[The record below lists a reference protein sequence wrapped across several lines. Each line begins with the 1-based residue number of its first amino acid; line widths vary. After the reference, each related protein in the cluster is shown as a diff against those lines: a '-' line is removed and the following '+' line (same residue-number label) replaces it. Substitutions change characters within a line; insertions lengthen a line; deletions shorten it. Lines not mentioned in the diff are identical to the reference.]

1 MTITIILIVNLPCLR
16 LLQILLKTSI
26 RYKRNWSHT
35 FRSDPL
41 AHSAALVQSTG
52 ALSRSQGRWCLK
64 HIKTQVSSQHLQYFS
79 VSYRHCLEPFF
90 FLLQMFLKTYGICGN
105 PAWERHTQQR
115 STTKTLFNQ
124 KYGGSI
130 SGGQAFL
137 KPQKPSLLCGTSWKL
152 NKFPQLPRVPI
163 KMLILKTENKPL
175 VKW

>member
-1 MTITIILIVNLPCLR
+1 MTITIILIVNLPCLQ
-16 LLQILLKTSI
+16 LLQILLKASI
-26 RYKRNWSHT
+26 RYKYNWSHT

-41 AHSAALVQSTG
+41 AHSAALVQSPS
-52 ALSRSQGRWCLK
+52 AWSRSQGHWCWK
-64 HIKTQVSSQHLQYFS
+64 HIKTQVSSQHPQYFS

-90 FLLQMFLKTYGICGN
+90 QLQIFLKTRICGN
-105 PAWERHTQQR
+105 PVWERHTQQR
-115 STTKTLFNQ
+115 STTKILFNQ

-130 SGGQAFL
+130 SGSQAFL
-137 KPQKPSLLCGTSWKL
+137 KPQKPSLLCGTFQKL